1 MSTYNARICA
11 ALGITPER
19 ARLVEG
25 FLRLEWRGLDS
36 LSAEGI
42 RHEYEAGI
50 CEAIDSDPAVAERLA
65 ASFGLPSVSGV
76 VDTTAALVAAV
87 NRGE

>member
-25 FLRLEWRGLDS
+25 FLRLERRGLDS
-36 LSAEGI
+36 LNDNAIRREYACGI
-42 RHEYEAGI
+42 S
-50 CEAIDSDPAVAERLA
+50 EAIDSDPAVAERLA